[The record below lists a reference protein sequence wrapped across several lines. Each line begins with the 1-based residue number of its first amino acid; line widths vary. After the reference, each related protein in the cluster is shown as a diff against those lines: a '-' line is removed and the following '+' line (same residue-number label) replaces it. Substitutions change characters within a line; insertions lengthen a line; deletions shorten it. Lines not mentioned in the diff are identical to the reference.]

1 MTPEVA
7 DSFPLDLERTSYSY
21 VERPNTVLLGL
32 LEDRVLRDNG
42 GACILDVGC
51 GAGAN
56 ARALKAKHRDL
67 RLYGI
72 EPNAHAAELASAAG
86 VEVFRGVLDEWL
98 ASKPTANFDAV
109 VLSDVIE
116 HTTDPVKCLRDLL
129 AYRGTENATFVISVP
144 NYAVWYNRMR
154 TLLGKFEYGFSG
166 LYDRTHLRFFTRK
179 SLKQLLDYLGLAAI
193 DVRFTPSLVQ
203 SAAPIL
209 RRFFDRDVAAGEH
222 LSLASSPAFR
232 AYAGLIEPIE
242 TRVCRLWPELLAF
255 QIVVA
260 ARRAPQG
267 RSPIA

>member
-1 MTPEVA
+1 MA
-7 DSFPLDLERTSYSY
+7 DSFPLDLERTAYSY
-21 VERPNTVLLGL
+21 VERPNSVLLGL
-32 LEDRVLRDNG
+32 LEERVLRDNG
-42 GACILDVGC
+42 SASILDVGC

-56 ARALKAKHRDL
+56 ARALRAKHRDL

-72 EPNAHAAELASAAG
+72 EPNARAAELASAAG
-86 VEVFRGVLDEWL
+86 VDVFRGVLEEWL
-98 ASKPTANFDAV
+98 ASKPTTNFDAV

-129 AYRGTENATFVISVP
+129 EYRGTENATFVISVP

-154 TLLGKFEYGFSG
+154 TLLGTFEYAFSG
-166 LYDRTHLRFFTRK
+166 LYDRTHLRFFTKK
-179 SLKQLLDYLGLAAI
+179 SLKNLLQYIGLRAI
-193 DVRFTPSLVQ
+193 DVRCTPSLVQ

-209 RRFFDRDVAAGEH
+209 RRFFDTDVAAGEH
-222 LSLASSPAFR
+222 LSLAASPAFR

-242 TRVCRLWPELLAF
+242 TRVCGLWPELLGF

-267 RSPIA
+267 RSSVRRT